1 MINAIEEK
9 RIKKELEEQ
18 EWLKQAIITYNADNS
33 ISNTKHRV
41 NHLTRVSGR
50 IAQLKRELYE
60 CQHPR
65 TDI

>member
-1 MINAIEEK
+1 MINASEEK
-9 RIKKELEEQ
+9 RIKKEIEEQ
-18 EWLKQAIITYNADNS
+18 EWLMKAILACTADKS

-41 NHLTRVSGR
+41 NHITRVSGR